1 MLRFDFGFEF
11 SQLLGILVH
20 QHELFL
26 KYLLQVEKLL
36 LEIVDLLIL
45 WLQACTHLLCPVRQ
59 HMFRLAQ
66 IFDLELVLVQV
77 SGPLLQLLDHFL
89 ILQLEQL
96 DLFSLLLK
104 FQYHFLAFG
113 LCSLVILLSFIALD
127 LESLLNQTR
136 CFLIQ
141 LIAGP

>member
-1 MLRFDFGFEF
+1 
-11 SQLLGILVH
+11 
-20 QHELFL
+20 
-26 KYLLQVEKLL
+26 
-36 LEIVDLLIL
+36 
-45 WLQACTHLLCPVRQ
+45 
-59 HMFRLAQ
+59 MFRLAQ

-96 DLFSLLLK
+96 DLFSLFLK
-104 FQYHFLAFG
+104 FQDHFLAFG
-113 LCSLVILLSFIALD
+113 LRSLVLLLGFIALD

>member
-1 MLRFDFGFEF
+1 
-11 SQLLGILVH
+11 
-20 QHELFL
+20 
-26 KYLLQVEKLL
+26 
-36 LEIVDLLIL
+36 
-45 WLQACTHLLCPVRQ
+45 
-59 HMFRLAQ
+59 MFRLAQ

-104 FQYHFLAFG
+104 FQDHFLAFG
-113 LCSLVILLSFIALD
+113 LRSLVLLLSFIALD

>member
-1 MLRFDFGFEF
+1 
-11 SQLLGILVH
+11 
-20 QHELFL
+20 
-26 KYLLQVEKLL
+26 
-36 LEIVDLLIL
+36 
-45 WLQACTHLLCPVRQ
+45 
-59 HMFRLAQ
+59 MFRLAQ

-113 LCSLVILLSFIALD
+113 LCSLVILLGFIALD